1 MTRSMRIWLRLH
13 TWSSLVCTLFL
24 LVVCVTG
31 LPLIFLDEISEHW
44 RGDPPAAALSA
55 DTPIV
60 DLDRLVASA
69 VGKRG
74 VFPGE
79 TVRWLSIED
88 DTGQIWMGLGPS
100 YQAARSFDHVVRFDA
115 RSGQVI
121 HAARSGEHT
130 SPMWI
135 GLMFRLHTDGFAGLY
150 GELFLAAMAL
160 LFVLATIS
168 GVALYCPF
176 MKKLSFGTVRSD
188 RSRRVAWLDV
198 HNLLG
203 IVTVAWVLS
212 VGVTGVVNQLSTPL
226 YDVWRN
232 TALKAL
238 LAAYRDQPMPS
249 QPGSVQA
256 AYETALRAEPGKTVR
271 SIRFPDGKLGSP
283 YHYLIWI
290 HGDTPLT
297 SQLATPVLV
306 DARTGQLTAKP
317 SLPWYL
323 TMLLTARPLHFGDYA
338 GLPLKVIWA
347 LLDLFTITVL
357 SSGLYLWIARRKSRA
372 ARVER
377 LLGAHESA
385 RASVERRAGETQK
398 D

>member
-1 MTRSMRIWLRLH
+1 MTRSTRIWLRLH
-13 TWSSLVCTLFL
+13 TGSSLVCTLFL
-24 LVVCVTG
+24 LIVCITG

-44 RGDPPAAALSA
+44 RGDPPAQALSA
-55 DTPIV
+55 DTPLV

-69 VGKRG
+69 VGPRG

-88 DTGQIWMGLGPS
+88 DSGQIWMGLGPS
-100 YQAARSFDHVVRFDA
+100 YHAARSLDHVVRFDA
-115 RSGQVI
+115 RSGRVI

-130 SPMWI
+130 SPLWI
-135 GLMFRLHTDGFAGLY
+135 GLMFRLHTDWFTGLY

-160 LFVLATIS
+160 LFVIATVS
-168 GVALYCPF
+168 GVALYGPF
-176 MKKLSFGTVRSD
+176 MKKLPFGTVRGD
-188 RSRRVAWLDV
+188 RSARIRWLDL

-212 VGVTGVVNQLSTPL
+212 VGVTGIINQLSTPL

-232 TALKAL
+232 TELKAL
-238 LAAYRDQPMPS
+238 LAAYRNEPMPS
-249 QPGSVQA
+249 HLSSVEA

-271 SIRFPDGKLGSP
+271 SIRFPDGLLGSP
-283 YHYLIWI
+283 YHYLIWT

-306 DARTGQLTAKP
+306 DARSGRLTAEP

-323 TMLLTARPLHFGDYA
+323 TTLLTARPLHFGDYA
-338 GLPLKVIWA
+338 GFPLKIIWA
-347 LLDLFTITVL
+347 LLDVMTIIIL
-357 SSGLYLWIARRKSRA
+357 GSGVYLWIARRKARA
-372 ARVER
+372 GRRER
-377 LLGAHESA
+377 LVGTRESGRESMA
-385 RASVERRAGETQK
+385 LRGSEMGE